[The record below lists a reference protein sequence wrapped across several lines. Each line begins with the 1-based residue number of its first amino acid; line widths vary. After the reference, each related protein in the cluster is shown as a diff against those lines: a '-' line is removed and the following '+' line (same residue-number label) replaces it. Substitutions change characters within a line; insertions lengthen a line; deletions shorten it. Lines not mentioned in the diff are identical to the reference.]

1 MISEKNLNP
10 VAYCCEGDRTV
21 VSGVDET
28 LTAAKQLKCVGLSI
42 FVRIR
47 GSDIVCIQADL
58 PTSIALYIISHV
70 ES

>member
-28 LTAAKQLKCVGLSI
+28 LTAAKQLKYVGLSI
-42 FVRIR
+42 LV
-47 GSDIVCIQADL
+47 
-58 PTSIALYIISHV
+58 
-70 ES
+70 